1 MEDPRMF
8 TENEMLRRD
17 AADRQLELQHMQR
30 LQQQQQQQE
39 SMRAKNQRMPMGY
52 PTPEDPIM
60 GLQRRNTGGDSRMPT
75 NMGIP
80 SQPVPDMPYMGGRG
94 QPGMPPTP
102 QERSNIAPP
111 PGFGGPMRQP
121 PGLNGPN
128 PQQMGLGG
136 PSFSAGNTPLGHPP
150 GFPPGGSIRGLGF
163 PGGPGGP
170 GGNGMQ
176 GPPGYFPPPGYGGP
190 PMPGMRGGEDPRMM
204 FDGQFGGPPRQQ
216 PGRPGPPNMY

>member
-1 MEDPRMF
+1 
-8 TENEMLRRD
+8 
-17 AADRQLELQHMQR
+17 
-30 LQQQQQQQE
+30 
-39 SMRAKNQRMPMGY
+39 
-52 PTPEDPIM
+52 
-60 GLQRRNTGGDSRMPT
+60 MPT

-94 QPGMPPTP
+94 QQGMPPTP
-102 QERSNIAPP
+102 QERPNIAPP

-128 PQQMGLGG
+128 GQQMGPG
-136 PSFSAGNTPLGHPP
+136 PSFSAGNTPLGHLP
-150 GFPPGGSIRGLGF
+150 GFPPAGNIRGLGF

-204 FDGQFGGPPRQQ
+204 FDGQFSGPPRQQ

>member
-1 MEDPRMF
+1 MYAEH
-8 TENEMLRRD
+8 EMMRRD
-17 AADRQLELQHMQR
+17 DRREQLELRQLQQI
-30 LQQQQQQQE
+30 QQQQDA
-39 SMRAKNQRMPMGY
+39 MRAKNQRVPMGY
-52 PTPEDPIM
+52 PNEDPLM
-60 GLQRRNTGGDSRMPT
+60 GLQRRNTGGDPRMPT

-80 SQPVPDMPYMGGRG
+80 SQPIPDMQYMGGRG

-102 QERSNIAPP
+102 QERQNIAPP

-121 PGLNGPN
+121 PGLGGLN
-128 PQQMGLGG
+128 PQQMGPGG

-150 GFPPGGSIRGLGF
+150 GFPPGGSIRGLGGF

-170 GGNGMQ
+170 AGNGMQ

-204 FDGQFGGPPRQQ
+204 FDSQFGGPPRQQ
-216 PGRPGPPNMY
+216 QQPGRGPPPNMY